1 MYHDLHELSVSLTKL
16 LTDLQEHPDK
26 YMKPGLIR
34 VKLF

>member
-1 MYHDLHELSVSLTKL
+1 VL

-26 YMKPGLIR
+26 YMKPGLVR